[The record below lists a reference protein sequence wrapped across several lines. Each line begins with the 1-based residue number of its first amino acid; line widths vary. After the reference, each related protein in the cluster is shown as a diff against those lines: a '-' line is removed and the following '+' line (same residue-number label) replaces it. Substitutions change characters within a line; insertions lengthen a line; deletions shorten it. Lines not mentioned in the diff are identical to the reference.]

1 MNALNITYFTLER
14 IQIGD
19 GWREPGDLVPEV
31 ATWAHIGAYIA
42 QGKIAPVLV
51 ATLPQDVQDA
61 LAEYMEMLMAPPV
74 PAGAAVVGSVE
85 EEDEDEPEDD
95 TTGDAEDEDEDEGE
109 EDVDYDQ
116 FNVPELKAELDARE
130 VDHKGITK
138 KADLIALL
146 EADDEA
152 HADDEATDDDDD

>member
-1 MNALNITYFTLER
+1 MNALKITYFTLER

-19 GWREPGDLVPEV
+19 EWREPGDLVPEV
-31 ATWAHIGAYIA
+31 ATWSHIGAYIA
-42 QGKIAPVLV
+42 QGKIAPVLI

-61 LAEYMEMLMAPPV
+61 LAEYMENLLAPPV

-85 EEDEDEPEDD
+85 E
-95 TTGDAEDEDEDEGE
+95 DEDEDESEDDDPAEEDEPE

-116 FNVPELKAELDARE
+116 FTVPELKAELDARE
-130 VDHKGITK
+130 VDHKGTTL
-138 KADLIALL
+138 KAELIALL

-152 HADDEATDDDDD
+152 NADDEATDDDDD